1 MGSRRIQFMHLGRHY
16 TWNIGPVSEDEGE
29 RIKAGVELRLMRIK
43 QGLLSVPNDVDMNDE
58 SSVSND

>member
-1 MGSRRIQFMHLGRHY
+1 MHLGRHY